1 MPIRLSR
8 RGFLQTAIAGLSFRP
23 ASGHAEGRDTLPV
36 RHLLKTDNSR
46 LAPLSETAN
55 GVLYAGDRTIGAVSA
70 ATGQHLWAHTHGAAD
85 PAVFRPRPTDG
96 LMVVGARSWLA
107 AFDQKTGDE
116 AWRYAARIQTGVP
129 LAAKGAVF
137 FGDGHEI
144 VALDAAS
151 GTQLWRFAGIPD
163 TLASYAPATSGDTVF
178 AGPGDGRIYALDI
191 TTGAL
196 RWLQDIRSDWQYL
209 RQITVAGGI
218 LVAGTYKE
226 YLAGI
231 SVADGQKLWSFN
243 AGNFINSQHVAD
255 GAAYLWSP
263 TGWVYAIGVASGKV
277 RWRHQTTDYGSGDD
291 NWASVLAEITSR
303 DGRLYVLSMDDVLH
317 VLDMRDGAEL
327 AARAVPE
334 RVRHAVLPL
343 EGDGGFAFPT
353 LAAEILLTG
362 PI

>member
-1 MPIRLSR
+1 MPVRLNR
-8 RGFLQTAIAGLSFRP
+8 RSFVQTAIAGLSFRP
-23 ASGHAEGRDTLPV
+23 AIGFATERETLPV
-36 RHLLKTDNSR
+36 RHLLQTDNSR

-70 ATGQHLWAHTHGAAD
+70 SGKHLWAHSHGAAD

-96 LMVVGARSWLA
+96 LMIVGARSWLA

-129 LAAKGAVF
+129 LVAKGTVF

-151 GTQLWRFAGIPD
+151 GSELWRFAGIPD
-163 TLASYAPATSGDTVF
+163 TLASYAPAASDDTIF
-178 AGPGDGRIYALDI
+178 AGPGDGHIYALDI
-191 TTGAL
+191 ATGAL
-196 RWLQDIRSDWQYL
+196 RWAQDIRPRWQYL
-209 RQITVAGGI
+209 RQISVADGI

-226 YLAGI
+226 FLAGI
-231 SVADGQKLWSFN
+231 SLEDGHKLWSFN

-255 GAAYLWSP
+255 GAAFLWSP
-263 TGWVYAIGVASGKV
+263 TGWVYAISLASGKV
-277 RWRHQTTDYGSGDD
+277 RWRHQTTDYGSGAG

-303 DGRLYVLSMDDVLH
+303 DGHLYVLSMDNVLH
-317 VLDMRDGAEL
+317 DLDMVDGTEM

-334 RVRHAVLPL
+334 PVRHAVLPL
-343 EGDGGFAFPT
+343 DDGSGFAFPT
-353 LAAEILLTG
+353 TSAEVLLTG
-362 PI
+362 SI